1 MSRNALR
8 LLPLLLMGTAS
19 PAFAA
24 EGGGLLV
31 PSVGLTFWTIVT
43 FVIVLVILW
52 KAALP
57 PILGAVEAREQE
69 MRELLDAAARDRA
82 AAETA
87 LAEQTQQLEQT
98 RSRVQE
104 LVAEGRTAGERVRD
118 EIIADARKQSDEM
131 LERARRDVRL
141 ELEKAVGELR
151 TTAVDLAIA
160 AASKLVER
168 DLDEEDNRRLVREYL
183 AAVEAENGS
192 AVPAGV

>member
-1 MSRNALR
+1 MSRNSLR
-8 LLPLLLMGTAS
+8 LLPLLLTGTAT

-24 EGGGLLV
+24 EGGGLLA
-31 PSVGLTFWTIVT
+31 PSAGLTFWTIVT

-82 AAETA
+82 AAEAA
-87 LAEQTQQLEQT
+87 LADQTQQLEQT

-118 EIIADARKQSDEM
+118 EIIADARRQSDEM

-141 ELEKAVGELR
+141 ELDKAVGELR

-168 DLDEEDNRRLVREYL
+168 NLDEEDNRRLVREYL
-183 AAVEAENGS
+183 AAVEAEDGS

>member
-1 MSRNALR
+1 MSRNSLR
-8 LLPLLLMGTAS
+8 LLPLLLTGTAT

-24 EGGGLLV
+24 EGGGLLA
-31 PSVGLTFWTIVT
+31 PSAGLTFWTIVT

-82 AAETA
+82 AAEAA
-87 LAEQTQQLEQT
+87 LADQTQQLEQT

-118 EIIADARKQSDEM
+118 EIIADARRQSDEM

-141 ELEKAVGELR
+141 ELDKAVGELR

-168 DLDEEDNRRLVREYL
+168 NLDEEDNRRLVREYL
-183 AAVEAENGS
+183 AAIEAEDGS